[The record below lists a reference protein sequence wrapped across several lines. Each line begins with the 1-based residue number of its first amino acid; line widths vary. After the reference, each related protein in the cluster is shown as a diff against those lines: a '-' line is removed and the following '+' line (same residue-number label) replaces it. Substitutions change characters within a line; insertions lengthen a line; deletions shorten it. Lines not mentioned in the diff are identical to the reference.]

1 MLFQGTLSALDGGD
15 VLGTLYDLAHSVLI
29 LGTLDHLHQTLVL
42 GRKQEERIAK
52 QSIGTRGED
61 GDLALVALD
70 GVALGIA
77 KGEVYFGALGTAN
90 PVCLHL
96 LDALGPTGKLLQVVK
111 ELLCVRGDLD
121 VPLLEIAL
129 FHLGI
134 ATPATA
140 LGHLFVSKYR
150 LALGAPIDRVLLA
163 IDQSALPKL
172 LKNPLAPAIVI
183 GAAGLDQAIHIIG
196 KAHALHRGER
206 LIHILIGPSRSL
218 GIVLD
223 SGVLGGQAK
232 GVKTDGMQ
240 YVKATHAGL
249 ARHGV
254 TNGVVARMAHV
265 QVAGRVREHLEH
277 VLLGLSRIG
286 INGKKVLVVPGLH
299 PFFLNGFRIVGRNLF
314 LMICAIAH
322 IDSF

>member
-1 MLFQGTLSALDGGD
+1 MPNRVSAR
-15 VLGTLYDLAHSVLI
+15 VVKTV
-29 LGTLDHLHQTLVL
+29 
-42 GRKQEERIAK
+42 
-52 QSIGTRGED
+52 
-61 GDLALVALD
+61 DLALVALNGVTI
-70 GVALGIA
+70 GVAE
-77 KGEVYFGALGTAN
+77 GEVDLSAFRAAD
-90 PVCLHL
+90 PVGLHL
-96 LDALGPTGKLLQVVK
+96 LDALRPAGKLLQVVE

-121 VPLLEIAL
+121 VPLLEVAL
-129 FHLGI
+129 FHLGV

-140 LGHLFVSKYR
+140 LGHLFVSKHR

-163 IDQSALPKL
+163 IDQSAFPQL
-172 LKNPLAPAIVI
+172 LENPLAPAIVI
-183 GAAGLDQAIHIIG
+183 GTAGLDQAIHVIG

-240 YVKATHAGL
+240 HVKATHASL

-254 TNGVVARMAHV
+254 ANGIVARMAHV
-265 QVAGRVREHLEH
+265 KVARGVREHLEH

-286 INGKKVLVVPGLH
+286 IDGKKVLVVPGLH

-314 LMICAIAH
+314 LMICAVAH
-322 IDSF
+322 IGSF